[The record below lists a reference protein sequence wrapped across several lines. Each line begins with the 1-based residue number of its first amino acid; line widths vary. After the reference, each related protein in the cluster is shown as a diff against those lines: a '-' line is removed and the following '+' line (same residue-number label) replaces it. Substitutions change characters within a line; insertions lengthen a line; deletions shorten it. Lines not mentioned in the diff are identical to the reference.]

1 MRMFGPDKRLTLP
14 KADSILLATVAASDH
29 GLKNPLQ
36 SITASPLKHPVK
48 PLKYVELVSQVR
60 YSAKTISL
68 ADVSNKLNRHLVG
81 ILRELVPKQLTK
93 RILNDSSGME

>member
-1 MRMFGPDKRLTLP
+1 LS
-14 KADSILLATVAASDH
+14 KADPIADRRQLCGA
-29 GLKNPLQ
+29 KNPIQ

-48 PLKYVELVSQVR
+48 PLEYVELVSQLR
-60 YSAKTISL
+60 FSAKTISL

-93 RILNDSSGME
+93 RILNDPSEME